1 MSSILMLKLMRYK
14 QDIAMVLIMVAL
26 TLGFIFIFSG
36 PTGGVHKYSI
46 LVATDIKTPSY
57 ERFLTELKKSKSYSF
72 EEVEYDKAK
81 TEVEEGKIIA
91 GIYFKEDHISILKT
105 KEDVNI
111 FILENLASNTLFNV
125 QSISNI
131 AKEVTDYLN
140 ELKSMEKEDIEATAY
155 KDIQD
160 SFNKRKPMVVS
171 KSFLNS
177 NNIKEY
183 DNFKHMAIGMILYLS
198 MYTIVFGIGSIL
210 EDRQYHTWDK
220 MLVSPLTKS
229 GILTG
234 NLIYTFLLG
243 ALQISILIVLTKYLM
258 GMDWGKSLGGV
269 MLVAVVFIFTTT
281 SLGLMVAGFVKTHR
295 QLNSISPILLTGTSM
310 LGGTMWPLEIVESKI
325 LLFLANLTPQKW
337 ALEGIEKI
345 VMYGKGIEDI
355 LLNLG
360 ILAFMGVIFFIIGV
374 KKI

>member
-36 PTGGVHKYSI
+36 PAGGVYKYNI

-57 ERFLTELKKSKSYSF
+57 ERFLTELKKSKSYFF
-72 EEVEYDKAK
+72 EEVEYDRAK

-140 ELKSMEKEDIEATAY
+140 ELKPMEKEDIEATAY

-177 NNIKEY
+177 NNVKEY
-183 DNFKHMAIGMILYLS
+183 DNSKHMAIGMILYLS

-210 EDRQYHTWDK
+210 EDRQYNTWDK

-229 GILTG
+229 GILAG
-234 NLIYTFLLG
+234 NLISTFLIG

-355 LLNLG
+355 LPNLG
-360 ILAFMGVIFFIIGV
+360 ILALMGVVFFIIGV